1 MFDNGVKIDY
11 RVSNTYQVTTMIK
24 MMILLKITKLH
35 ASIIL
40 ILIMACLIA
49 PVTSGCIMPTEPN
62 TVTTFEPAPSP
73 IKSQMPEEEPE
84 KETPRIE
91 KATGQADST
100 QQPEQIIE
108 VLNTNTTE
116 ETPVSQPT
124 EEPVSITEALGV
136 EYIDPDYSLQQV
148 MPSAFGLPGQLALLP
163 NGDIVF
169 SDGSYPCIRK
179 LSNGSITTIIEGD
192 NVKKRTIAA
201 MPDGRVC
208 YSRRDGEL
216 VLINPESG
224 IKEVFARTDPGDI
237 AHALASDSDGNV
249 YAVTHQL
256 NLFRYNTDGERV
268 IVATNLPWEAGY
280 QLSDID
286 VASDGTIYVAG
297 WHRFIAVSPDGTIS
311 VITDDLHSE
320 PTWCE
325 IDTEGNVYIKDLFSG
340 VRRFNPD
347 KGVLEPFQP
356 NLIRGKDLVA
366 ISPNEF
372 IFVDGETDLFC
383 SYNVEDN
390 KYTPLF
396 VNAVNSNAFAVREE
410 DTVFLATPWL
420 EPVLKSHI
428 IHLQADGTKQDLN
441 ELSFTYILAANV
453 DKDNRLYLAT
463 SDGFCRVDVDGTV
476 KNIPPQL
483 ERGMFPRGDGDF
495 AAGLDDKL
503 YCISMHNDL
512 VKVYTFDGEKYTF
525 LPVSFDPSIFG
536 NDYHMGDV
544 SIEIDNANH
553 LILMVTAHGADGRG
567 PFCQRVYRCDI
578 NGENLSLIATLD
590 SDRTGG
596 MIDIAGDRNNNVFV
610 LSPQN
615 NSEVIYRIDEN
626 NNISKILVFQSGRD
640 PNALDVSPE
649 GNVWF
654 CTTIGVFC
662 LLQN

>member
-1 MFDNGVKIDY
+1 MPNEPDVE
-11 RVSNTYQVTTMIK
+11 TTLEPTPIS
-24 MMILLKITKLH
+24 TKN
-35 ASIIL
+35 L
-40 ILIMACLIA
+40 I
-49 PVTSGCIMPTEPN
+49 S
-62 TVTTFEPAPSP
+62 
-73 IKSQMPEEEPE
+73 EEDPG
-84 KETPRIE
+84 KETPSE
-91 KATGQADST
+91 GKATEQFDST
-100 QQPEQIIE
+100 EPSEQIAEIPA
-108 VLNTNTTE
+108 TNTIE
-116 ETPVSQPT
+116 ETQVSQEA
-124 EEPVSITEALGV
+124 EESVSFAEALGV
-136 EYIDPDYSLQQV
+136 EYIDPNYTLQQV

-192 NVKKRTIAA
+192 NIKRRTIAA

-224 IKEVFARTDPGDI
+224 IREVFARTDTGDI

-256 NLFRYNTDGERV
+256 NLFRYNTHGERV
-268 IVATNLPWEAGY
+268 TVATDLPWEAGY
-280 QLSDID
+280 HISDID

-297 WHRFIAVSPDGTIS
+297 WHRFISISPEGMVSI
-311 VITDDLHSE
+311 ITDDLHSE

-325 IDTEGNVYIKDLFSG
+325 IDPEGNVYIKDLFSG

-347 KGVLEPFQP
+347 QGVLEPFQP

-366 ISPNEF
+366 VSSKEF

-396 VNAVNSNAFAVREE
+396 VNAVNSNAFAVNED

-420 EPVLKSHI
+420 EPVLKSRI
-428 IHLQADGTKQDLN
+428 IHLQADGTRQELN

-463 SDGFCRVDVDGTV
+463 SDGFCIVDVDGTV
-476 KNIPPQL
+476 KIIPPQL

-495 AAGLDDKL
+495 AAGSDDKL

-596 MIDIAGDRNNNVFV
+596 MIDIAGDHNNNVFV
-610 LSPQN
+610 LSPQK

-626 NNISKILVFQSGRD
+626 HNVSKILVFQSGRD

-654 CTTIGVFC
+654 CTTIGVFR